1 MGPGSESHVGIFGGS
16 FDPPHVAH
24 VMAVA
29 WALGCTPCRQVLILP
44 CFDHPLGK
52 EGSPFEARVAMARL
66 AFRTFG
72 HRAHVSM
79 LESRLP
85 RPSFTIQTV
94 RHLVDRNPG
103 TRFHLLLGTDILD
116 ESDRWRSFDEV
127 LRLAPPFWLARGAP
141 DPRAHSPALPAISS
155 TEIRLAIARGEDVSN
170 RVPRTVLEEIR
181 RRGLYGLEGRS

>member
-1 MGPGSESHVGIFGGS
+1 MDLGSARHVGIFGGS

-29 WALGCTPCRQVLILP
+29 WALSCTPCRQVLILP

-52 EGSPFEARVAMARL
+52 DGSPFEARVAMARL

-72 HRAHVSM
+72 HGAHVST

-85 RPSFTIQTV
+85 SPSFTIQTV

-116 ESDRWRSFDEV
+116 ERDRWRSFDEV
-127 LRLAPPFWLARGAP
+127 VRLAPPFWLARGAR

-155 TEIRLAIARGEDVSN
+155 TEIRAAIARGEDVSD
-170 RVPRTVLEEIR
+170 RVPLSVLQEIR
-181 RRGLYGLEGRS
+181 RRGLYRREDRS